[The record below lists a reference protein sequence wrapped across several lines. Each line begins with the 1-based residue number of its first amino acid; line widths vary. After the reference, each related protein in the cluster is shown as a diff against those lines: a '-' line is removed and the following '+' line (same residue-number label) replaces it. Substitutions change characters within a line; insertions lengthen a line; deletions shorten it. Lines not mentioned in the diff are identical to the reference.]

1 MKCNPLRWLWGIIPI
16 AVLSGIAT
24 IAIREGV
31 QDELTRRVE
40 ARFKD
45 ADLAWAKAD
54 FNGRDL
60 TIFGKAEA
68 DEEPGQAAKIAD
80 ALYGVRVVDVKADL
94 LQRVSPFTWSAAATD
109 EKLTLGGHVPTQ
121 KVRKQVLAAAK
132 SAFPKAQIDDKMELA
147 RGNPALAEWQP
158 AYGFALKQLAMLR
171 SGRATLSD
179 LTLSLEGEAK
189 NTASYKDVKSALS
202 SGFKGMKLGTDKVTP
217 PLIEPYTW
225 AAKLAGNQVLLSG
238 FVPSEAVRSDIVAVA
253 QKAFGKTPVVD
264 RMELGSGAP
273 KDWVKAFPVAIDQLA
288 TLQDG
293 VAELKGDQL
302 TLTGN
307 ALDDGIAEATR
318 KAFKAKTP
326 NAFKTAEAIKG
337 LRPAIPLINPYV
349 TRLDATAGGIE
360 VGGYVPSDAARDAVI
375 KAVKAKFPGRP
386 VSDRLQL
393 GAGEPDGFDT
403 CLMAGLAGLNRLGTG
418 QVVLKGKSV
427 ELTGGTEDE
436 ALAMALPGE
445 VRSAAKGACETK
457 VNVRYDDIRKRQA
470 AEADAAKA
478 DAAERARK
486 AEEEARRKAD
496 DDARRLAALDDAKRK
511 VAEAEKA
518 AKAAAALACERALR
532 STNATGKIQFERASD
547 VILAPSRPLLRKLVE
562 VAKTCEG
569 SSIEVEGHTDSEGI
583 PERNQPLSE
592 RRAKAVL
599 DFLVDAGVPTERI
612 KAIGYGDTKPIAD
625 NATADGRAQNRRIE
639 FTVKAN

>member
-16 AVLSGIAT
+16 AILSGIAA
-24 IAIREGV
+24 IAIREGL
-31 QDELTRRVE
+31 QDELSRRVE

-45 ADLAWAKAD
+45 ADLGWAKAD

-60 TIFGKAEA
+60 TISGKAEA
-68 DEEPGQAAKIAD
+68 DGEPDQAAKIAD
-80 ALYGVRVVDVKADL
+80 AVYGVRVVDVKADL
-94 LQRVSPFTWSAAATD
+94 LQRISPFTWSAVSSED
-109 EKLTLGGHVPTQ
+109 KVTLGGHVPTQ

-132 SAFPKAQIDDKMELA
+132 STFPKAQIDDKMELA
-147 RGNPALAEWQP
+147 RGNPAIAEWQP

-171 SGRATLSD
+171 SGKANLSD

-189 NTASYKDVKSALS
+189 NTASFKDVRTALS
-202 SGFKGMKLGTDKVTP
+202 SGFKGMKLGSDKVTP
-217 PLIEPYTW
+217 PTVEPYTW

-238 FVPSEAVRSDIVAVA
+238 FVPSEAVRGDILTVA

-273 KDWVKAFPVAIDQLA
+273 KDWGKAYPVAIDQLA

-293 VAELKGDQL
+293 VAELKGDQV

-307 ALDDGIAEATR
+307 ATDDGIAEATR

-326 NAFKTAEAIKG
+326 KSFKTADAIKG
-337 LRPAIPLINPYV
+337 LRPTLPLINPYT

-360 VGGYVPSDAARDAVI
+360 VAGYVPSDAARDAVI

-386 VSDRLQL
+386 VNDRLQL

-403 CLMAGLAGLNRLGTG
+403 CLLAGVAGLNRLGTG
-418 QVVLKGKSV
+418 QVVLSGKSV
-427 ELTGGTEDE
+427 ELIGVTEDE
-436 ALAMALPGE
+436 ALANALPGE
-445 VRSAAKGACETK
+445 VRSAAKGVCDTK
-457 VNVRYDDIRKRQA
+457 VNVRYDDSKNRLA
-470 AEADAAKA
+470 AAMDAAKM
-478 DAAERARK
+478 K
-486 AEEEARRKAD
+486 AEDEARRI
-496 DDARRLAALDDAKRK
+496 AAAEDAKRR
-511 VAEAEKA
+511 ATEADRA
-518 AKAAAALACERALR
+518 AKASAALACERALR
-532 STNATGKIQFERASD
+532 GANAAGSIQFERASD
-547 VILAPSRPLLRKLVE
+547 VIVAPSRPVLRKLVE
-562 VAKTCEG
+562 VAKSCEG

-599 DFLVDAGVPTERI
+599 GFLVDAGVPSDRI
-612 KAIGYGDTKPIAD
+612 SAIGYGDAKPVAD